1 LKHIDQTVSPCDDFY
16 KFACGKWLENT
27 VVPEDNNMISSFSVT
42 QDMIDHRLKREAL
55 SLLKF
60 MSSIISIFKINKK
73 LCFIN

>member
-1 LKHIDQTVSPCDDFY
+1 MSPCDDFY

-55 SLLKF
+55 SLLR
-60 MSSIISIFKINKK
+60 IIS
-73 LCFIN
+73 